1 MGHREKNWIDH
12 YQGPNLLFYRRY
24 VDDTF
29 CLFNNETDANLYFN
43 YLNTRHNNIKFTME
57 KEKDEKL
64 PFLDVL
70 IENSDPKSIHTSVY
84 RKKTFSGLL
93 TNYFS
98 FCSFVYKIG
107 LIRTLVDR
115 IYKINSTWLGFH
127 RDIKKLTFILRN
139 NCYPFNII
147 EKVTKQYLAKVY
159 TTDLASNQSFQ
170 GINDSEPT

>member
-1 MGHREKNWIDH
+1 
-12 YQGPNLLFYRRY
+12 
-24 VDDTF
+24 
-29 CLFNNETDANLYFN
+29 
-43 YLNTRHNNIKFTME
+43 ME

-93 TNYFS
+93 TNEFS

-115 IYKINSTWLGFH
+115 IYKINST
-127 RDIKKLTFILRN
+127 
-139 NCYPFNII
+139 
-147 EKVTKQYLAKVY
+147 
-159 TTDLASNQSFQ
+159 
-170 GINDSEPT
+170 